1 MSLHILPPIS
11 GEACRTRDV
20 EWLRTEIRR
29 RLTAVAL
36 SGAMAPP
43 RRFVP
48 ARDGYWDGYAYAI
61 DPAFPELAMEIA
73 RRRQS
78 AASRSG

>member
-1 MSLHILPPIS
+1 
-11 GEACRTRDV
+11 
-20 EWLRTEIRR
+20 
-29 RLTAVAL
+29 
-36 SGAMAPP
+36 MAPP

-61 DPAFPELAMEIA
+61 DPDFPELAMEIA
-73 RRRQS
+73 RHRQS